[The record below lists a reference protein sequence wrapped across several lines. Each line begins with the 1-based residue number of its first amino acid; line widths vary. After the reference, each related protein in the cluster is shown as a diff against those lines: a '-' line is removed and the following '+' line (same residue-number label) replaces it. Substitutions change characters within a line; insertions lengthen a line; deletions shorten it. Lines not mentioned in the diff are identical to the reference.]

1 MNGEDGPPCLRC
13 TPPTKAA
20 SKNVDV
26 RLGSYQNIN
35 AEYTAVGK
43 SSKIS
48 QSFVLPASV
57 HELCTRADTAK
68 KQVQ

>member
-1 MNGEDGPPCLRC
+1 MLQSDATVILYVQCGLSNRRWSYLSMNGEHGPPCLTC

-35 AEYTAVGK
+35 AEYDAVGK
-43 SSKIS
+43 S
-48 QSFVLPASV
+48 
-57 HELCTRADTAK
+57 
-68 KQVQ
+68 

>member
-35 AEYTAVGK
+35 AENTAEGK
-43 SSKIS
+43 SSKI
-48 QSFVLPASV
+48 L
-57 HELCTRADTAK
+57 
-68 KQVQ
+68 QVKFCPTCICA